1 MTKLNSVAAM
11 IEHHARLECTK
22 CNCFF
27 LIFFSFLFLS
37 TRTGQ
42 ASKSDYSRNAVS
54 WVENGEDI
62 KG

>member
-27 LIFFSFLFLS
+27 LIFFLF
-37 TRTGQ
+37 
-42 ASKSDYSRNAVS
+42 YF
-54 WVENGEDI
+54 
-62 KG
+62 